1 MFFRSLNGNANVIE
15 PLLKDPTNLYS
26 LFIIL
31 FSTFF
36 NVFFAVTL
44 GGQVASKEFSN
55 NTIGCLIQNSGRYKG
70 FMAKIALIVIVCF
83 SFIMFL
89 ILLGILLGLTVSGK
103 VDNFSFIN
111 LLKRFA
117 IGFFSTFLMS
127 LFSMT
132 VSIILKST
140 SKSNIF
146 CIILFLGQ
154 SFMPFTISKYLL
166 YFNPYYYLSV
176 FSGSVF
182 CNLKELTWISFRTTN
197 TMSAYENVGLLFLY
211 AIICFTIQILIYR
224 KREYV
229 S

>member
-1 MFFRSLNGNANVIE
+1 MNYIKSELLKLIKAPFIWVLSSAYLIVFLIIFYQYTLNGNANVIE

-132 VSIILKST
+132 V
-140 SKSNIF
+140 
-146 CIILFLGQ
+146 
-154 SFMPFTISKYLL
+154 
-166 YFNPYYYLSV
+166 
-176 FSGSVF
+176 
-182 CNLKELTWISFRTTN
+182 
-197 TMSAYENVGLLFLY
+197 
-211 AIICFTIQILIYR
+211 
-224 KREYV
+224 
-229 S
+229 